1 MATKKQK
8 AAAEAA
14 AAVEAEE
21 SLANIML
28 VHKGDDMPFN
38 WEDLNFKG
46 IEGDVTPATVSDN
59 DLLAALED
67 AAGLKAG
74 DLGNTTIK
82 RPATGRILVS
92 SRSVLG

>member
-1 MATKKQK
+1 MATKKAKEAAAK
-8 AAAEAA
+8 AAAA
-14 AAVEAEE
+14 E

-28 VHKGDDMPFN
+28 VHGGEDMPFN
-38 WEDLNFKG
+38 WEDLSFKG

-74 DLGNTTIK
+74 DLENTTIK